1 MGGARRFPGGGIT
14 VGGGGLGLA
23 GLVIYL
29 LLNALTG
36 GGGLSGP
43 LGNLDNE
50 TVASAPP
57 SEALGN
63 ACQTG
68 AEANAREDCRRSA
81 TSTASSAT
89 GHRSSNATAVR
100 Q

>member
-29 LLNALTG
+29 LLNVLAG

-43 LGNLDNE
+43 LGNLDGS
-50 TVASAPP
+50 TVSPAPP
-57 SEALGN
+57 AHAPGRE
-63 ACQTG
+63 CRTG
-68 AEANAREDCRRSA
+68 ADANRRRTAASSA
-81 TSTASSAT
+81 TSTVSRPT
-89 GHRSSNATAVR
+89 GRAPLPPPAAA
-100 Q
+100 